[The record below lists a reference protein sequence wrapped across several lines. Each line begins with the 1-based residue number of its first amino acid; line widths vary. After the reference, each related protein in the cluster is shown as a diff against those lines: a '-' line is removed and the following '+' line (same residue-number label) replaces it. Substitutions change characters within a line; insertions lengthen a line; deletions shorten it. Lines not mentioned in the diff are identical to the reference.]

1 MKKNQRINKER
12 KSIAIIGEGLTEYRY
27 IDAMRTTERFR
38 FRLYPGVPKHSDID
52 DMVFLAQRRIQ
63 EGYDYVLCMIDM
75 DVILSNNDKTEH
87 YRIQKKNNPKITFVE
102 SNACTEYWFLLH
114 FMTSPSSREYAD
126 YEATV
131 KELKKH
137 IPDYDKSEDFFNKVN
152 IYKYLKENGD
162 LERAINISRELDELR
177 AKEPDVYMSYSQMY
191 KLFDIIDKII
201 WH

>member
-1 MKKNQRINKER
+1 MMNQRINKER

-27 IDAMRTTERFR
+27 IDALRTAERFR

-52 DMVFLAQRRIQ
+52 DIVLLAQRRIQ

-75 DVILSNNDKTEH
+75 DVILSSNVKTSH
-87 YRIQKKNNPKITFVE
+87 YRKLKKDNPKIIFVE

-114 FMTSPSSREYAD
+114 FMPSPSSREFVD

-137 IPDYDKSEDFFNKVN
+137 IPDYDKSEEFFTKVN

-162 LERAINISRELDELR
+162 LEQAINLSRKLDELR
-177 AKEPDVYMSYSQMY
+177 AKEPDVYKSYSQMY
-191 KLFDIIDKII
+191 KLFDVIDKII
-201 WH
+201 R